1 MRLERLRSLGLAMLA
16 GIALV
21 ACTPQANEGTA
32 AGAAARIT
40 PDLPREAHATLAL
53 IRSNGPYPYD
63 KDGTTFQNRERLL
76 PGKPRGYY
84 REFTVPTPGARTR
97 GARRIVTGGDPPEV
111 FYYTDDHYRSF
122 REVQVPQ

>member
-1 MRLERLRSLGLAMLA
+1 MRFERLRSLGLALLTSL
-16 GIALV
+16 ALV
-21 ACTPQANEGTA
+21 ACAPQTNEG
-32 AGAAARIT
+32 AGAPARIT

-53 IRSNGPYPYD
+53 IHSDGPYPYD

-97 GARRIVTGGDPPEV
+97 GARRIVTGGWPPEV
-111 FYYTDDHYRSF
+111 YYYTADHYRSF
-122 REVQVPQ
+122 TRIEGLP